1 MGLLLLLITDVSG
14 VFCSYQFSYYIRCF
28 VFPKYLALPEPL
40 PIAVFNPIWLPVIFI
55 FFFWYEN
62 LYTKRLPL
70 WEEIKITW
78 KAAMLATISVLA
90 IVSLGKMTATV
101 SRTILVLTFLN
112 GVWFFPLLRYYA
124 KRIFFATGLNKRKV
138 LIIGAGTTGKVL
150 LDSYLSE
157 RGMGY
162 EIIGFLDDG
171 AGKAGK
177 SIRGVKILG
186 KISDIERY
194 LTSKLEVIVAIP
206 SMNAKKLIGLVNSL
220 QKRVHRVSFIPDLLG
235 IPFFESDMDFHFES
249 QLLILNVRNNLKNWF
264 NMFIKRVFD
273 LLVSVPL
280 MILILPVIAIIV
292 FVIKVNSRGPAF
304 WVEERIGRDGNNFKC
319 IKFRSM
325 YVNAA
330 EILRTSLASNKKL
343 ACEWKTFFKL
353 RKDPR
358 VTGVGRF
365 IRKYSLD
372 ELPQIFNIVCG
383 DMSLVG
389 PRPYLPREKREI
401 GNYFGTITEV
411 NPGLSGLWQ
420 VSGRNKKSFSERL
433 VLDAWYIQNWSLW
446 LDIVIL
452 IKTVKVVL
460 KREGAY

>member
-1 MGLLLLLITDVSG
+1 MGLLLILITDVFG
-14 VFCSYQFSYYIRCF
+14 VFCSYQFSYYIRCY

-40 PIAVFNPIWLPVIFI
+40 PLAVFNPVWLPVIFI
-55 FFFWYEN
+55 LFFWYEN

-70 WEEIKITW
+70 WEEIKVTW
-78 KAAMLATISVLA
+78 KAAMLATISLLA

-112 GVWFFPLLRYYA
+112 GIWIFPLLRYYA
-124 KRIFFATGLNKRKV
+124 KRFFFAAGLNKRKV
-138 LIIGAGTTGKVL
+138 LILGAGTTGRVL
-150 LDSYLSE
+150 LESYLGE
-157 RGMGY
+157 KGMGY
-162 EIIGFLDDG
+162 EVIGFLDDG
-171 AGKAGK
+171 PGKAGS
-177 SIRGVKILG
+177 SIRGVRILG

-194 LTSKLEVIVAIP
+194 LTPKLEVIVAIP
-206 SMNAKKLIGLVNSL
+206 SMNAKRLIGLVNGL

-249 QLLILNVRNNLKNWF
+249 QLLILNVRNNLKNKL
-264 NMFIKRVFD
+264 NMLVKRVFD
-273 LLVSVPL
+273 VAVSLPL
-280 MILILPVIAIIV
+280 MVFLFPFIAVIAFII
-292 FVIKVNSRGPAF
+292 KMDSRGPAF
-304 WVEERIGRDGNNFKC
+304 WVEERIGRDGNKFRC

-325 YVNAA
+325 YTNAA
-330 EILRTSLASNKKL
+330 DILRKTLAENKKL
-343 ACEWKTFFKL
+343 ALEWKTYFKL
-353 RKDPR
+353 KNDPR
-358 VTGVGRF
+358 VTPVGRF

-372 ELPQIFNIVCG
+372 ELPQIFNIVGG

-389 PRPYLPREKREI
+389 PRPYLPREKKDI